1 MRVRILGQY
10 VPASLAVL
18 ACIEA
23 LLCFL
28 ALYVAVCIRFQVGF
42 SGLPELLTEFGPLWP
57 RGVAF
62 SAIVVTCLLAFGLY
76 NSRQR
81 TQLSGI
87 LARLLLALLV
97 AACATAVLF
106 YVTPPSQH
114 MFRGVAALAV
124 ILAIGGVLT
133 SRLIFARVAD
143 EDIFKRRVLVY
154 GAGYAA
160 AALTRLRRSADRHA
174 FALLGFVQP
183 PSEERAVPSE
193 RVLESD
199 GDLCALCERL
209 GITEVV
215 VAMDDRRRGFPIPE
229 LLDCRLAGI
238 DVTELLT
245 FLERETGRVHI
256 DVLNPS
262 WMIFSQG
269 FRRDPLRLFSS
280 RALDVLASLAVL
292 VVALPAMVLT
302 FFAIK
307 IEDGWHAPA
316 LYRQERVGLG
326 GRPFRVL
333 KFRSM
338 RQDAELNGA
347 QWAQHGDPRVTRVG
361 AIIRKLRIDE
371 LPQVFNVLRS
381 HMSFVGPRPE
391 RPEFVAQLAEKIPYY
406 VQRHCVK
413 PGITGW
419 AQLCYPYGSSEKDA
433 LEKLQYDL
441 YYIKNNSLLFDLA
454 ILIQTAEVVLFGK
467 GAR

>member
-10 VPASLAVL
+10 VPTSLAVL
-18 ACIEA
+18 AIVEA
-23 LLCFL
+23 MLAFV
-28 ALYVAVCIRFQVGF
+28 ALYAAVCIRFQIGVG
-42 SGLPELLTEFGPLWP
+42 ELHALEHTFGPLWP
-57 RGVAF
+57 RGAAF

-76 NSRQR
+76 SSRQR
-81 TQLSGI
+81 AQLTGI
-87 LARLLLALLV
+87 FVRVAAALVVAACTIAAVFYVVKVLQVGRGITGLAVTLTGAALLV
-97 AACATAVLF
+97 SRVVFGRAV
-106 YVTPPSQH
+106 
-114 MFRGVAALAV
+114 
-124 ILAIGGVLT
+124 
-133 SRLIFARVAD
+133 D

-154 GAGYAA
+154 GAGAA
-160 AALTRLRRSADRHA
+160 ASAIANLRRSSDRRG
-174 FALLGFVQP
+174 FLLAGFVP
-183 PSEERAVPSE
+183 PSGETRAVPE
-193 RVLESD
+193 DRILPNE
-199 GDLCALCERL
+199 GDLRLLCERL

-215 VAMDDRRRGFPIPE
+215 VAMDDRRVGFPLPE
-229 LLDCRLAGI
+229 LLDCRLAGV

-245 FLERETGRVHI
+245 FLERETGRVRI

-262 WMIFSQG
+262 WIIFGQG

-280 RALDVLASLAVL
+280 RALDLLASVAVLAVSLPVML
-292 VVALPAMVLT
+292 LT
-302 FFAIK
+302 LLAIK
-307 IEDGWHAPA
+307 IEDGWTAPA
-316 LYRQERVGLG
+316 LYSQERVGLHG
-326 GRPFRVL
+326 TLFRVL

-347 QWAQHGDPRVTRVG
+347 QWAQHADPRVTRVG

-371 LPQVFNVLRS
+371 LPQVINVLRG

-391 RPEFVAQLAEKIPYY
+391 RPQFVAELAERIPYY

-419 AQLCYPYGSSEKDA
+419 AQLCYPYGSSEEDA

-454 ILIQTAEVVLFGK
+454 ILVQTAEVVLLGK

>member
-1 MRVRILGQY
+1 MRLRILGQY
-10 VPASLAVL
+10 IPTSLAVL
-18 ACIEA
+18 ALIEA

-28 ALYVAVCIRFQVGF
+28 AVYAAVCIRFQVGV
-42 SGLPELLTEFGPLWP
+42 SGLPELIGEFGPLWP

-81 TQLSGI
+81 VQLSGV

-97 AACATAVLF
+97 SACAIAALF
-106 YVTPPSQH
+106 YAFPSRH
-114 MFRGVAALAV
+114 LFRGVEALAV
-124 ILAIGGVLT
+124 ILAVCGVLT
-133 SRLIFARVAD
+133 SRLVFARVVED
-143 EDIFKRRVLVY
+143 EFFKRRVLVY
-154 GAGYAA
+154 GAGYSAA
-160 AALTRLRRSADRHA
+160 AITRLRRAVDRHA
-174 FALLGFVQP
+174 FLLVGFVRP
-183 PSEERAVPSE
+183 PAEEPTVPSD
-193 RVLESD
+193 RVLESE

-209 GITEVV
+209 GVTEVV

-229 LLDCRLAGI
+229 LLECRLAGV

-245 FLERETGRVHI
+245 FLERETGKVHI

-262 WMIFSQG
+262 WMIFGQG
-269 FRRDPLRLFSS
+269 FKRDPLRLFSS
-280 RALDVLASLAVL
+280 RALDLVASLAVL
-292 VVALPAMVLT
+292 VVALPAMLVT
-302 FFAIK
+302 FVAIK
-307 IEDGWHAPA
+307 IEDGWQAPA
-316 LYRQERVGLG
+316 VYRQARVGLG
-326 GRPFRVL
+326 GKVFKVL

-347 QWAQHGDPRVTRVG
+347 QWAQHADPRVTGVG
-361 AIIRKLRIDE
+361 GIIRKLRIDE
-371 LPQVFNVLRS
+371 LPQVFNVLRG

-419 AQLCYPYGSSEKDA
+419 AQLCYPYGSSEHDA